1 MTRSLS
7 SLACGCRPT
16 PSPLQ
21 TSGSLPL
28 QWMMKVLCK
37 LGRGLH
43 MKSATLTEVI
53 VAQPAPIVG
62 AIMAPAVLMFT
73 AQ

>member
-1 MTRSLS
+1 
-7 SLACGCRPT
+7 
-16 PSPLQ
+16 
-21 TSGSLPL
+21 
-28 QWMMKVLCK
+28 
-37 LGRGLH
+37 